1 MSNTISIFYFLP
13 GMDIPNLHYV
23 VHFGIP
29 ASLDDYMQ
37 ETGRVGRDGLPSHA
51 ILLHHKD
58 SIKGPHITAEAKS
71 FSTTDQCLRQHLM
84 DYFQDSYDVLIP
96 PRCCSN
102 CEAKKQCC
110 PCSSKCS
117 HLFGAMSCM
126 CVKWCHGSSYFRPV
140 IESKTDTSTVKQ
152 TVRLEMSHEDMVK
165 CREKMTQL
173 SLTAQFPV
181 FPGAVCNEVY
191 PQLLDNIF
199 KNYRCIARPND
210 ISNLGAYSQT
220 TATELFN
227 ILNEFA
233 PVCDFNTNV
242 DASSD
247 YHTTLCF
254 SDSDD

>member
-1 MSNTISIFYFLP
+1 MRLTRK
-13 GMDIPNLHYV
+13 V
-23 VHFGIP
+23 VHARLNAAIYFG
-29 ASLDDYMQ
+29 
-37 ETGRVGRDGLPSHA
+37 T
-51 ILLHHKD
+51 
-58 SIKGPHITAEAKS
+58 
-71 FSTTDQCLRQHLM
+71 
-84 DYFQDSYDVLIP
+84 
-96 PRCCSN
+96 
-102 CEAKKQCC
+102 
-110 PCSSKCS
+110 
-117 HLFGAMSCM
+117 MSCM

-233 PVCDFNTNV
+233 PVCDFNTSV

-247 YHTTLCF
+247 YHTALCF